1 MDINEIQERLKWVPP
16 GILRVAE
23 RYMKHIPS
31 VQAMLEKEYDEM
43 LGGMEGSLKPYR
55 QNFATFSKIPQMGR
69 GRDEV
74 VKEMEAIKA
83 HEESRW
89 RDGFVSGAVYNGDQS
104 FIDFLNQIYA
114 INSQSN
120 ALHTDVWPSVAKF
133 EAEVVAMTASMLG
146 TDKTTDQI
154 CGSVSSGGTESIL
167 LAMKTY
173 RDWARDMKGI
183 THPNIVAPTT
193 AHPAFDKAGHYFG
206 IKVIRVPV
214 DKNFSAIP
222 SAMERAIN
230 RNTIAMIGTAG
241 TYPHGVVDP
250 IQELSEIALKHK
262 IGFHTDGC
270 LGGFILP
277 WAEKLGY
284 KTTPFDFRLP
294 GVTSISADTHKY
306 GYAAKGTSVVLYRGL
321 ELRRYQYFAA
331 ADWPGGLYTSPTFAG
346 SRSGA
351 LIAVCW
357 AAMLSTGEDG
367 YLSAAKKILESTA
380 RMRSSVEAI
389 PELHLLGESLFVVT
403 FASDTLNIY
412 DVMDFM
418 TSRGWSLNPLQKPA
432 GVHLSVTL
440 RHAQSGVSERFTDDL
455 KAAVAHV
462 KANPQETGGSAPIYG
477 TASTL
482 PLRGVVA
489 EMLKRYI
496 DLLYK
501 L

>member
-23 RYMKHIPS
+23 RYMKRIPGIR
-31 VQAMLEKEYDEM
+31 AMLEKEYDEM

-55 QNFATFSKIPQMGR
+55 KDFTTFSKLPQNGR
-69 GRDEV
+69 GRDEIV
-74 VKEMEAIKA
+74 TEMQDIKA

-89 RDGFVSGAVYNGDQS
+89 RDGFVSGAVYNGDPS
-104 FIDFLNQIYA
+104 FVDFLNQIYA

-120 ALHTDVWPSVAKF
+120 ALHSDIWPSAAKF
-133 EAEVVAMTASMLG
+133 ESEIVAMTADMLG
-146 TDKTTDQI
+146 ADKTTDQI

-167 LAMKTY
+167 LAMKSY
-173 RDWARDMKGI
+173 RDWARDMRGI
-183 THPNIVAPTT
+183 TRPNIVAPTT
-193 AHPAFDKAGHYFG
+193 AHPAFDKAGNYFG
-206 IKVIRVPV
+206 INVIRVPV
-214 DKNFSAIP
+214 DKDFRADP
-222 SAMERAIN
+222 AAMKRAIN
-230 RNTIAMIGTAG
+230 RNTIALIGTAG

-250 IQELSEIALKHK
+250 IPELSEIARRHK

-284 KTTPFDFRLP
+284 KAAPFDFRLP

-331 ADWPGGLYTSPTFAG
+331 TDWPGGLYTSPTFSG

-351 LIAVCW
+351 LIAACW

-380 RMRSSVEAI
+380 RMRSGVEAI
-389 PELHLLGESLFVVT
+389 PELYLLGDSVFVVA
-403 FASDTLNIY
+403 FASDKVNVY
-412 DVMDFM
+412 NVMDFM
-418 TSRGWSLNPLQKPA
+418 AKRGWSLNPLQKPV
-432 GVHLSVTL
+432 GVHIAVTL
-440 RHAQSGVSERFTDDL
+440 RQTQDGVPERFIEDL
-455 KAAVAHV
+455 KAAVARV
-462 KANPQETGGSAPIYG
+462 KANPQETGSSAPIYG

>member
-1 MDINEIQERLKWVPP
+1 MDVNEIQERLKWVPP
-16 GILRVAE
+16 GILRVVE
-23 RYMKHIPS
+23 RYMKRIPS
-31 VQAMLEKEYDEM
+31 VRATLEKEYDEM

-55 QNFATFSKIPQMGR
+55 KDFTTFSKLPQA
-69 GRDEV
+69 GRDHEEIMS
-74 VKEMEAIKA
+74 EMEAIKER
-83 HEESRW
+83 EEARW
-89 RDGFVSGAVYNGDQS
+89 RDGFVSGAVYNGDPE
-104 FIDFLNQIYA
+104 FVDYLNQIYA
-114 INSQSN
+114 VNSQIN
-120 ALHTDVWPSVAKF
+120 ALHSDVWPSAAKY
-133 EAEVVAMTASMLG
+133 ESEIVAMTANMLG
-146 TDKTTDQI
+146 ADKTTDEI

-173 RDWARDMKGI
+173 RDWARDTKGI
-183 THPNIVAPTT
+183 TRPNIVAPTT
-193 AHPAFDKAGHYFG
+193 AHPAFDKAGNYFG

-214 DKNFSAIP
+214 DKNFRAIP
-222 SAMERAIN
+222 DAMKHAIN

-250 IQELSEIALKHK
+250 IPELSEIARTHK

-284 KTTPFDFRLP
+284 KTTLFDFRLP

-321 ELRRYQYFAA
+321 ELRRFQYFAA
-331 ADWPGGLYTSPTFAG
+331 TDWPGGLYTSPTFAG

-357 AAMLSTGEDG
+357 AAMLSMGEQG
-367 YLSAAKKILESTA
+367 YLSAAKKILETAA
-380 RMRSSVEAI
+380 RMRSGVEAI
-389 PELHLLGESLFVVT
+389 PELHLMGESVFVVAFT
-403 FASDTLNIY
+403 SDQVNSYNI
-412 DVMDFM
+412 MDFM
-418 TSRGWSLNPLQKPA
+418 TKRGWSLNPLQKPV
-432 GVHLSVTL
+432 GVHIAVTL
-440 RHAQSGVSERFTDDL
+440 RQTQDGVAERFIEDL

-462 KANPQETGGSAPIYG
+462 KANPQEIGDSAPVYG
-477 TASTL
+477 TASNL

-489 EMLKRYI
+489 DMLKRYI

>member
-1 MDINEIQERLKWVPP
+1 MDIDKIQERLKWVPP
-16 GILRVAE
+16 GILRVVE
-23 RYMKHIPS
+23 RYMKHIPG
-31 VQAMLEKEYDEM
+31 VQGMLEKEYDEM

-55 QNFATFSKIPQMGR
+55 RDFTTFSQIPQIGR
-69 GRDEV
+69 GHGEIL
-74 VKEMEAIKA
+74 KEMEDLKA
-83 HEESRW
+83 REESRW
-89 RDGFVSGAVYNGDQS
+89 RDGYVSGAVYNGDQS
-104 FIDFLNQIYA
+104 YIDFLNRIYA

-133 EAEVVAMTASMLG
+133 ESEVVAMTAGMLG
-146 TDKTTDQI
+146 SDKTTDPI

-183 THPNIVAPTT
+183 THPNLVAPAT

-214 DKNFSAIP
+214 DRSFRADP
-222 SAMERAIN
+222 AAMERAIN
-230 RNTIAMIGTAG
+230 GSTIAMVGTAG

-250 IQELSEIALKHK
+250 IPELSEIARRHK

-306 GYAAKGTSVVLYRGL
+306 GYAAKGSSVVLYRGL

-331 ADWPGGLYTSPTFAG
+331 TDWPGGLYTSPTFAG

-367 YLSAAKKILESTA
+367 YLSAAKEIIASTA
-380 RMRSSVEAI
+380 RMRAGVEAI
-389 PELHLLGESLFVVT
+389 PELHLLGESLFVVA

-412 DVMDFM
+412 DVMDFL

-440 RHAQSGVSERFTDDL
+440 RHAQPAVSERFLDDL

-462 KANPQETGGSAPIYG
+462 RTNPQESGSSAPIYG